1 MISKA
6 LLKQISSYKQKK
18 YRDKDR
24 VFVVEGEKMTKEAIK
39 SSFEILCICATKQW
53 LVENKDLTKGIQCHE
68 VSQSEL
74 EKISNLTTPDKVLT
88 LLKQQTPPMPK
99 NVAKELTLVLDR
111 IKNPGN
117 LGTIIRLALWF
128 GVKNIICSSQ
138 TVDHYNPKV
147 IQASMGA
154 IFYTNL
160 YYCNIEE
167 FLSNL
172 PQKIDIYAT
181 VVREGKNIYEEKLN
195 PNGVIVIGNES
206 CGVSEE
212 ILQKVNHK
220 ITIPSF
226 DNKNEAESL
235 NVSMATAI
243 ILSEFR
249 REMKKNI

>member
-18 YRDKDR
+18 YRDKDK
-24 VFVVEGEKMTKEAIK
+24 VFVVEGEKMTKEAIR
-39 SSFEILCICATKQW
+39 SSFEILCICATEQW
-53 LVENKDLTKGIQCHE
+53 LTENKNLTKGIQCYE

-88 LLKQQTPPMPK
+88 ILKQQIYSLPK
-99 NVAKELTLVLDR
+99 NVSKELTLVLDR

-128 GVKNIICSSQ
+128 GVKNIICSNQ

-154 IFYTNL
+154 IFYANIC
-160 YYCNIEE
+160 YCNIEE
-167 FLSNL
+167 FLDDL
-172 PQKIDIYAT
+172 PQKTDIYAT
-181 VVREGKNIYEEKLN
+181 VVKEGKNIYKERLN
-195 PNGVIVIGNES
+195 PYGIIVIGNES

-226 DNKNEAESL
+226 GSKNEVESL

-249 REMKKNI
+249 REVKKNI

>member
-18 YRDKDR
+18 YRDKYR
-24 VFVVEGEKMTKEAIK
+24 VFVVEGEKMTKEAIR
-39 SSFEILCICATKQW
+39 SSFEILCICATQQW
-53 LVENKDLTKGIQCHE
+53 LTENKDLTKGIQCHE
-68 VSQSEL
+68 VSQIEL

-88 LLKQQTPPMPK
+88 VLKQRENSQPK
-99 NVAKELTLVLDR
+99 DVSKELTLVLDR

-128 GVKNIICSSQ
+128 GVKNIICSNQ

-154 IFYTNL
+154 IFYANIC
-160 YYCNIEE
+160 YCNIEE
-167 FLSNL
+167 FFNGL
-172 PQKIDIYAT
+172 PQKLDIYAT
-181 VVREGKNIYEEKLN
+181 VVKDGKNIYEKRLN
-195 PNGVIVIGNES
+195 PHGIVVIGNES

-226 DNKNEAESL
+226 GNKNEVESL

-249 REMKKNI
+249 REVKKNI